1 MLESIYLVGLKF
13 INMLKPYSFLFLL
26 SFSLLSINLADAQS
40 SNEDALFI
48 KKIYNQILN
57 DGDCYDWLHQLS
69 TVYGGRLA
77 GSKNAD
83 RAVLFTKS
91 IMDTIGFDKVYLQE
105 CIVPHWERGAPEQV
119 DAHFNGQIKQ
129 LRATALGN
137 SPGGKAKAEVIE
149 VFSLDE
155 VKKLGRNAIEG
166 KIVFYNRPM
175 NPSQIRTF
183 NAYGGAVDQRG
194 TGPAIASRFGAV
206 ATVVRSMT
214 TMTDGVPHTGVT
226 IFGEDKP
233 TPAAAI
239 STLDADWLSAQLKK
253 GKVEISL
260 ETHGQLLPDVISHN
274 VIGEIKG
281 STYPDKII
289 LVGGHLDSWDIG
301 GGAHD
306 DGAGCV
312 HSMQVL
318 RTMRKLNYQP
328 KHTIR
333 CVLFMNEE
341 NGLGGGKAYAEAS
354 NKNQEYH
361 MAALESDSG
370 GFTPRGF
377 SVDAE
382 NDVFAPR
389 FKMMTEWL
397 PLLEPYGLSLTKGGS
412 GADINPLKGQ
422 KGMLIGFRPDS
433 QRYFDFHHTSED
445 TIDAVNQRELEL
457 GAASIT
463 SLIYLIDKYGL

>member
-1 MLESIYLVGLKF
+1 MQKFRSIF
-13 INMLKPYSFLFLL
+13 FLL
-26 SFSLLSINLADAQS
+26 FVSLLSIENVCAQD

-48 KKIYNQILN
+48 KNIYNQILT

-69 TVYGGRLA
+69 TDYGGRLA

-83 RAVLFTKS
+83 KAVQFTKS
-91 IMDTIGFDKVYLQE
+91 IMDTLGFDSVYLQE
-105 CIVPHWERGAPEQV
+105 CTVPHWERGAAEQV
-119 DAHFNGQIKQ
+119 SASHNGQIKQ

-137 SPGGKAKAEVIE
+137 SPGGKAKGEVIE

-155 VKKLGRNAIEG
+155 VKKLGRDKIEG

-175 NPSQIRTF
+175 DATQIRTF

-194 TGPAIASRFGAV
+194 TGPAIASRFGAA

-214 TMTDGVPHTGVT
+214 TKTDGVPHTGVT

-260 ETHGQLLPDVISHN
+260 ETHCQLLPDVVSHN
-274 VIGEIKG
+274 VIAEIRG
-281 STYPDKII
+281 STHPDKII

-306 DGAGCV
+306 DGSGCV
-312 HSMQVL
+312 HAMQVL
-318 RTMRKLNYQP
+318 RTMRKLDYQP

-361 MAALESDSG
+361 MAAVESDAG

-377 SVDAE
+377 SVDSE
-382 NDVFAPR
+382 NDIFAPR

-397 PLLEPYGLSLTKGGS
+397 PLLEPYGLSLAKGGS
-412 GADINPLKGQ
+412 GADINPLKSQ
-422 KGMLIGFRPDS
+422 RGMLIGFRPDS
-433 QRYFDFHHTSED
+433 QRYFDYHHTSED

-457 GAASIT
+457 GAASI
-463 SLIYLIDKYGL
+463 SALIYLIDKYGL